1 MKAKILSSAA
11 SLFEGIKDE
20 WSHLASQCLTTT
32 PFQTAEWQSVWWGH
46 FRRGKRPLGI
56 AFYEGKD
63 LVGLMP
69 LTVSGGP
76 WRTIRPMGVGPSDYL
91 QPIAA
96 PGYEES
102 VATEL
107 VGVLNNLPG
116 IDLIDLQQLRQSQ
129 SLGTLLGDPKLDQ
142 ATCLVLDL
150 PGTFTGYLS
159 MLGKS
164 LRYDVKKL
172 DKTVFPGGPATIKTF
187 GPGETDSGLDVL
199 FHLHRLRW
207 RKRLLPGAFVGRLT
221 QFHREWARVAAPAG
235 FLWLTALYVDGQPV
249 GSIYAMRYG
258 KTVYY
263 YQAGFDPTQGS
274 ISPGTLLVAHAIRRA
289 IEEGA
294 NQFDFM
300 RGDEPYKRRWKP
312 QRELHN
318 FRYLRPHPSFRGQMG
333 ANYCHFGYRMETRIR
348 ARLEGKGLL

>member
-1 MKAKILSSAA
+1 VQILSS
-11 SLFEGIKDE
+11 SDRMFEGIKDE
-20 WSHLASQCLTTT
+20 WSYLASQCAATT
-32 PFQTAEWQSVWWGH
+32 PFQTVEWQSVWWTH
-46 FRRGKRPLGI
+46 FGRGKRPLAI
-56 AFYEGKD
+56 ALYEGKD

-69 LTVSGGP
+69 FTVSGGP

-96 PGYEES
+96 TGYEEL

-107 VGVLNNLPG
+107 AGALNSLPG
-116 IDLIDLQQLRQSQ
+116 IDLIDLQQLRQNQ
-129 SLGTLLGDPKLDQ
+129 SLGALLEGPKLDQ

-150 PGTFTGYLS
+150 PTTFTDYLAT
-159 MLGKS
+159 LGKS

-172 DKTVFPGGPATIKTF
+172 DKKVVPGGPATIKTF
-187 GPGETDSGLDVL
+187 GPGETDLGLDVL

-221 QFHREWARVAAPAG
+221 AFHRDWARVAAPAG
-235 FLWLTALYVDGQPV
+235 FLWLTALYVDGVPV

-318 FRYLRPHPSFRGQMG
+318 FRYLRPSSSFRGQVG
-333 ANYCHFGYRMETRIR
+333 DKYCHFSFRMETRIR
-348 ARLEGKGLL
+348 ERLEGKGLL